1 LFDFLRDFSVTMII
15 FLPLGHKK
23 IDFIKAN
30 GKAKLPMQ
38 IADKSSG
45 IVRKKGFSH
54 HLTTTISSSFIK
66 KLMDNAPGGF
76 AFASAPA
83 AVATSVML

>member
-1 LFDFLRDFSVTMII
+1 MII
-15 FLPLGHKK
+15 FLPAGQKK

-54 HLTTTISSSFIK
+54 NLTTTIFSTFIK

-76 AFASAPA
+76 GFCLRPPRCCDPRDAIE
-83 AVATSVML
+83 